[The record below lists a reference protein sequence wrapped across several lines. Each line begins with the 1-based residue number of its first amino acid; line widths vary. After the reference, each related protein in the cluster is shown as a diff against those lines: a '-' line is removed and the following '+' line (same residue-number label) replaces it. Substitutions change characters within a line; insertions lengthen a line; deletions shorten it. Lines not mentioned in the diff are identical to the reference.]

1 MSKTRDG
8 RRRAPAALLFGALA
22 MAGLGGVATGL
33 IGGVPEVRAQ
43 TWASTTSPEDLRYRL
58 DTLDAE
64 LAEIRARLGD
74 TAAATNPGSA
84 AAALS
89 NSRVNQLEGEIR
101 RLTATVEELQ
111 HHVRRIA
118 EEAARRFSDVEF
130 RLTELEGGDV
140 TTLQPVPPLGGVAE
154 TPAPE
159 PAASGVPPGAQ
170 EPAQQSTAVRPP
182 ASGIVSGPTG
192 QGTFAGV
199 EVPLPGQENGQQVA
213 AAPAVEQGDLD
224 RAIQDVRQG
233 RFDQAE
239 ERLRRFLNEN
249 PDSPLK
255 PAAWY
260 WLGESQFVRG
270 NHADAARS
278 FLNGY
283 QADTIGSRAA
293 HNLYRLGVTL
303 GRLGQ
308 IREAC
313 STLREVR
320 NRFPSTPDGIAEQAD
335 AESDALACG

>member
-1 MSKTRDG
+1 M
-8 RRRAPAALLFGALA
+8 LV
-22 MAGLGGVATGL
+22 AGLAIAGL
-33 IGGVPEVRAQ
+33 AGLTGGVPAAQAQ
-43 TWASTTSPEDLRYRL
+43 TWASTASPEDLRYRL

-74 TAAATNPGSA
+74 TAAAVGPGGA

-111 HHVRRIA
+111 HRVRSIG
-118 EEAARRFSDVEF
+118 EEAARRFSDIEF
-130 RLTELEGGDV
+130 RLTELEGGDI
-140 TTLQPVPPLGGVAE
+140 TALQPVPPLGSVGE
-154 TPAPE
+154 TPPAPE
-159 PAASGVPPGAQ
+159 PIVSAVPPAAQ
-170 EPAQQSTAVRPP
+170 EPAQPSTAVQPP
-182 ASGIVSGPTG
+182 ASGIVSGPAG

-213 AAPAVEQGDLD
+213 AAPASEQGDLD

-255 PAAWY
+255 PVAWY

-283 QADTIGSRAA
+283 RADTTGSRAA

-320 NRFPSTPDGIAEQAD
+320 NRFPSASDGIAEQAD